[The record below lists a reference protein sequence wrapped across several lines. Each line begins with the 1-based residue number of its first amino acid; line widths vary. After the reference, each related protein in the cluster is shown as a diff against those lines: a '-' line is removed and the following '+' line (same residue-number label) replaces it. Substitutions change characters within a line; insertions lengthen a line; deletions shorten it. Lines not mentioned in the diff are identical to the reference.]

1 MPQYVIRRFLLIIP
15 VFILVSFLVY
25 SLLLLLPGDPAVA
38 LLGENPDPERLEQIR
53 RDLGLDRPI
62 YVQYFEWFSRVIR
75 GDFGH
80 SIQTGEPVV
89 EALKQRFPVTL
100 QIGLTALLISLIISL
115 PIGVYSGAK
124 RNSVSDHIAMILAY
138 FTAALPS
145 FFLGILLILIFSIS
159 LRWLAPA
166 GYVSPTEDLWLS
178 IKSTIMPALTLG
190 LGGSAVLVRQ
200 IRSSMVDE
208 LSQDYIRTARAK
220 GLSEFTVLTRHALRN
235 GLIPVVTVLG
245 VQVGYLLGGAVIVE
259 TIFAVPG
266 MGRLA
271 VFAFFQR
278 DLPMA
283 QGVVLVTAAAMLVV
297 NFVVDIS
304 YRYLDPRIQYR

>member
-1 MPQYVIRRFLLIIP
+1 MIP
-15 VFILVSFLVY
+15 VFVLVTFSVY
-25 SLLLLLPGDPAVA
+25 SLLLLLPGDPVMA
-38 LLGENPDPERLEQIR
+38 LMGENPDPERLEQIR
-53 RDLGLDRPI
+53 KDLGLDRPI
-62 YVQYFEWFSRVIR
+62 YVQYFEWFSRIIQ
-75 GDFGH
+75 GDLGH

-89 EALKQRFPVTL
+89 EALQRRFPITL
-100 QIGLTALLISLIISL
+100 QIGLTALLISLIVSL
-115 PIGVYSGAK
+115 PIGIYSGAR
-124 RNSVSDHIAMILAY
+124 RNSVGDYAVMIFAY
-138 FTAALPS
+138 FNAALPS
-145 FFLGILLILIFSIS
+145 FFLGILLIMIFSIG

-166 GYVSPTEDLWLS
+166 GYISPAEDFWQS
-178 IKSTIMPALTLG
+178 IKSTIMPSLTLG

-200 IRSSMVDE
+200 IRSSMVEE
-208 LSQDYIRTARAK
+208 LGQDYVRTARAK

-245 VQVGYLLGGAVIVE
+245 IQVGYLLGGAVIVE

-283 QGVVLVTAAAMLVV
+283 QGVVLMTAVVMLVI
-297 NFVVDIS
+297 NFIVDIS
-304 YRYLDPRIQYR
+304 YSYLDPRIRYR

>member
-1 MPQYVIRRFLLIIP
+1 MRQYVIRRFLLLIP
-15 VFILVSFLVY
+15 VFILVTFSVY
-25 SLLLLLPGDPAVA
+25 SLLLLLPGDPVMA
-38 LLGENPDPERLEQIR
+38 LMGENPDPERLEQIR
-53 RDLGLDRPI
+53 KDLGLDRPI
-62 YVQYFEWFSRVIR
+62 YVQYFEWFFRVMQ
-75 GDFGH
+75 GDLGH
-80 SIQTGEPVV
+80 SIQTGEPVAG
-89 EALKQRFPVTL
+89 ALRRRFPVTL
-100 QIGLTALLISLIISL
+100 QIGLMALIISL
-115 PIGVYSGAK
+115 IVSLPVGIYSGAK
-124 RNSVSDHIAMILAY
+124 RNSVGDHITMIFAY
-138 FTAALPS
+138 FNAALPS
-145 FFLGILLILIFSIS
+145 FFLGILLIMIFSIG

-166 GYVSPTEDLWLS
+166 GYVSLSEDFWQG
-178 IKSTIMPALTLG
+178 IKSTIMPSLTLG

-200 IRSSMVDE
+200 IRSSMIEE
-208 LSQDYIRTARAK
+208 LGKDYVRTARGK

-283 QGVVLVTAAAMLVV
+283 QGVVLVTGAVMLLI

-304 YRYLDPRIQYR
+304 YSYLDPRIQYR